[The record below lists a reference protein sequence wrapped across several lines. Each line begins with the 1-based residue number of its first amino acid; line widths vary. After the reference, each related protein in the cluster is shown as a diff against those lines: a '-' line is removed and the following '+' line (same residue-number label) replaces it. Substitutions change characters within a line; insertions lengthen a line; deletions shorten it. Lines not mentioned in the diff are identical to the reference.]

1 MGDARARPY
10 GAPAR
15 AARASG
21 RNKGEIG
28 ASAAPISPLEVG
40 TDSRTLAD
48 EIEFVVPREEH
59 EQRIDRLLVARF
71 PSVSRTALKTWIDGG
86 LVLLGERRA
95 RKAGEAVAAG
105 TRVRVRPPEPPPR
118 PTAEEAAAL
127 RVLYEDGQI
136 AVIDKPAGMSTHPN
150 ANDRHATV
158 SDLAAVRWPDL
169 PRLQGE
175 DRPGIVHRLDRF
187 TSGVMV
193 LALTEPAM
201 AELKAQFKNRTVQ
214 KEYRALVYGE
224 PPFDS
229 AWIDRPIGRDPAHP
243 EMMSVTVEAGRE
255 AQTFYQVLERYDGF
269 AYVRCLPKSG
279 RTHQIRVHLTSE
291 GLPLLGD
298 RVYRTRLV
306 RSSALPEGCPPVE
319 RQFLHAHGL
328 QFAHPTSQ
336 ERLEF
341 VVPLPDDM
349 RAVRD
354 FLRAERPLRERG

>member
-1 MGDARARPY
+1 M
-10 GAPAR
+10 
-15 AARASG
+15 
-21 RNKGEIG
+21 
-28 ASAAPISPLEVG
+28 
-40 TDSRTLAD
+40 AD
-48 EIEFVVPREEH
+48 EIEFIVPREEH
-59 EQRIDRLLVARF
+59 EQRLDRLLVARF
-71 PSVSRTALKTWIDGG
+71 PGVSRTALKGWIDGG
-86 LVLLGERRA
+86 LVLVGSRRA
-95 RKAGEAVAAG
+95 RKAGESVPSGTVVRVAPPAPPPPPSAEQAAG
-105 TRVRVRPPEPPPR
+105 
-118 PTAEEAAAL
+118 L
-127 RVLYEDGQI
+127 RVLYEDGQL

-150 ANDRHATV
+150 ANDKSPTV
-158 SDLAAVRWPDL
+158 SELAAVRWPDL

-193 LALTEPAM
+193 LALNEPAM

-224 PPFDS
+224 PAFDS

-255 AQTFYQVLERYDGF
+255 AQTYYQVLERYEGF
-269 AYVRCLPKSG
+269 AYVRCLPKTG

-298 RVYRTRLV
+298 KVYRTRLS
-306 RSSALPEGCPPVE
+306 RSSQLPSEFPPVE

-354 FLRAERPLRERG
+354 FLRVARPVGERG